1 MNAALQSSLDIT
13 IGFRAAMRRIAAT
26 VTIVTADDGERH
38 HGMTA
43 TAVTSLSME
52 PPSLLVCIN
61 KKAFLHGIL
70 VRAGNF
76 CVNVLHQDHA
86 ELSAAFSGAVPY
98 QDRFDVGR
106 WARSAD
112 GLHYLTDAQAV
123 LFCHKARTISYGT
136 HTVFIGEVTQ
146 VDVREPVAPLVY
158 QNAGYCVTRPA
169 AEWTNETR

>member
-1 MNAALQSSLDIT
+1 MNAALESLDINT
-13 IGFRAAMRRIAAT
+13 GRAAMRRIAAT
-26 VTIVTADDGERH
+26 VTIVTADDGERY

-61 KKAFLHGIL
+61 KKAFLHDIL
-70 VRAGNF
+70 VRASNF
-76 CVNVLHQDHA
+76 CINVLHQDQA
-86 ELSAAFSGAVPY
+86 ELSAAFSEKASY
-98 QDRFDVGR
+98 QDRFGVGR

-123 LFCHKARTISYGT
+123 LFCRKAKAISYGT
-136 HTVFIGEVTQ
+136 HTVFIGEVTK

-158 QNAGYCVTRPA
+158 QNAGYCITRPA
-169 AEWTNETR
+169 A

>member
-13 IGFRAAMRRIAAT
+13 TGFRAAMRRIAAT

-43 TAVTSLSME
+43 TAVTSLSMV

-123 LFCHKARTISYGT
+123 LFCHKTRTISHGT